1 MPTYDIFG
9 NPIYSKEELKEIE
22 VKKKAEEKAKAEA
35 EQKKKAEAEQIAKY
49 KNECV
54 ANLKLIEKSVKN
66 TDALREDVLK
76 ITTSTTS
83 KEEVEKI
90 YSKYKDQVET
100 AKKEKLEEEKKAKA
114 AKEKAA
120 KDAANP
126 KYKYPF
132 IIHYAGRNIDTDHMF
147 EHGQEYTAD
156 QIRTRML
163 ENQYYE
169 FSGKVTFDYLEKDNV
184 LLPIFAQH
192 KKG

>member
-22 VKKKAEEKAKAEA
+22 SKKKAEEKAKAEA
-35 EQKKKAEAEQIAKY
+35 EKKKKEEADKLAKY
-49 KNECV
+49 KIECT
-54 ANLKLIEKSVKN
+54 ANLELITKKVKDR
-66 TDALREDVLK
+66 DAFNSDLVSLQ
-76 ITTSTTS
+76 SATS